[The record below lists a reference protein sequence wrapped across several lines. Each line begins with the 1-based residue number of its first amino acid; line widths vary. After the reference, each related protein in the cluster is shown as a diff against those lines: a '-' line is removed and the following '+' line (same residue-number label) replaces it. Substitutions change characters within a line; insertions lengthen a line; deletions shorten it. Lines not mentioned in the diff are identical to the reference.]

1 MPNFHIYENMEILL
15 IIAAAISLFVGGII
29 GYYIRQSIA
38 RKRAGT
44 IESELQKKIAQT
56 RQTAEEIM
64 GKAKE
69 KAEEIEKKSLSD
81 LEERQKVVIKAENR
95 LFKKEEEIDAKDK
108 QSIEKEKEAVEKL
121 EKLKKLREE
130 LDQLRVESIQKLEKI
145 AGLNKEQAKVE
156 LLEKAEKEYQTEV
169 LDRIRKLELRGIEQY
184 EKKAKEII
192 ATAVQAYA
200 LPQTQEI
207 TTSSVVLPSEEIKG
221 RIIGKEGRNIRA
233 FEKAAGVE
241 LIVDETPGL
250 VIISSF
256 NPVRREIAKIALE
269 KLLRDGRIQ
278 PARVEQ
284 EIEKA
289 TEEVNKK
296 IREAGEAAVYETGVL
311 DLPEKL
317 VQVLG
322 RLQYRTSYG
331 QNVLSHSIEVAHL
344 SAALASEIG
353 LNVALSKKAGLL
365 HDIGKALDYKV
376 EGSHTD
382 IGAKILEKF
391 NIDPAI
397 ISAMRSHHEE
407 YPYESPEAV
416 VVQTADQISGARP
429 GARKDTLEN
438 YLKRLEDLEDIAN
451 SFTGVEK
458 SFAIQGGREL
468 RVFVKPKEVDDL
480 TAHKLAREIAQKI
493 QQELKYPGEIKVM
506 VIRESRVTEYAK

>member
-1 MPNFHIYENMEILL
+1 MEILSIAVAIVAL
-15 IIAAAISLFVGGII
+15 IVGGVV

-44 IESELQKKIAQT
+44 IEAELQKKITQT
-56 RQTAEEIM
+56 RQIAEEIM
-64 GKAKE
+64 SKAKE
-69 KAEEIEKKSLSD
+69 KVEEIEKKTSVD
-81 LEERQKVVIKAENR
+81 LEERRQVVIKAENR
-95 LFKKEEEIDAKDK
+95 LFKKEEEIELKDK
-108 QSIEKEKEAVEKL
+108 QTTEKEKEVVEKL
-121 EKLKKLREE
+121 EKIKQIREQ
-130 LDQLRVESIQKLEKI
+130 LDQLRTESIEKLEKI

-156 LLEKAEKEYQTEV
+156 LLEKTEKEYEVEV
-169 LDRIRKLELRGIEQY
+169 LERIRKLELRGVEQY

-192 ATAVQAYA
+192 ATAVQSYA

-256 NPVRREIAKIALE
+256 NPVRREVAKIALE

-278 PARVEQ
+278 PARVET

-331 QNVLSHSIEVAHL
+331 QNVLNHSIEVAHL
-344 SAALASEIG
+344 AAALASEIG
-353 LNVALSKKAGLL
+353 LNVALCKKAGLL
-365 HDIGKALDYKV
+365 HDIGKALDYKI

-397 ISAMRSHHEE
+397 ISAMKSHHEE
-407 YPYESPEAV
+407 YPYESSEAV
-416 VVQTADQISGARP
+416 IVQTADQISGARP

-451 SFTGVEK
+451 SFVGVEK

-468 RVFVKPKEVDDL
+468 RVFVKPKDVDDL

>member
-1 MPNFHIYENMEILL
+1 METLWIVAT
-15 IIAAAISLFVGGII
+15 IIALLVGGVI

-64 GKAKE
+64 SKAKE
-69 KAEEIEKKSLSD
+69 KVEEIEKKTSVD
-81 LEERQKVVIKAENR
+81 LEERHQVVIKAESR
-95 LFKKEEEIDAKDK
+95 LFKKEEEIELKDK
-108 QSIEKEKEAVEKL
+108 QTTEKEKEVVEKL
-121 EKLKKLREE
+121 EKIKQIREQ
-130 LDQLRVESIQKLEKI
+130 LDQLRAESIEKLEKI

-156 LLEKAEKEYQTEV
+156 LLEKTEKEYQVDV
-169 LDRIRKLELRGIEQY
+169 LERIRKLELRGTEQY

-192 ATAVQAYA
+192 ATAVQSYA

-278 PARVEQ
+278 PARVET

-331 QNVLSHSIEVAHL
+331 QNVLNHSIEVAHL
-344 SAALASEIG
+344 AASLASEIG

-365 HDIGKALDYKV
+365 HDIGKALDYKI

-416 VVQTADQISGARP
+416 IVQTADQISGARP

-451 SFTGVEK
+451 SFAGVEK

-468 RVFVKPKEVDDL
+468 RVFVKPKEIDDL
-480 TAHKLAREIAQKI
+480 TSHKLAREIASKI

>member
-1 MPNFHIYENMEILL
+1 MEAAL
-15 IIAAAISLFVGGII
+15 IFLMVGTVSLFAGGVV

-44 IESELQKKIAQT
+44 IESELQKRIIETK
-56 RQTAEEIM
+56 RTAEELVS
-64 GKAKE
+64 KAKE
-69 KAEEIEKKSLSD
+69 RAMEVEKKTLGD
-81 LEERQKVVIKAENR
+81 LEERQKTVIKAEAR
-95 LFKKEEEIDAKDK
+95 LFKKEEEMDLKEK
-108 QSIEKEKEAVEKL
+108 QVVEKEKESSEKAEKLNEIRKELEGIREESIKKL
-121 EKLKKLREE
+121 EK
-130 LDQLRVESIQKLEKI
+130 V

-156 LLEKAEKEYQTEV
+156 LLEKTEKEYQIEV
-169 LDRIRKLELRGIEQY
+169 LERIRKLEARGTEQY

-192 ATAVQAYA
+192 ATAVQGYA
-200 LPQTQEI
+200 LSQTQEI

-233 FEKAAGVE
+233 FEKATGVE

-289 TEEVNKK
+289 EEEVNKK

-344 SAALASEIG
+344 ASVLASEIG
-353 LNVALSKKAGLL
+353 LNAALCKKAGLL
-365 HDIGKALDYKV
+365 HDIGKALDYKI

-397 ISAMRSHHEE
+397 ISAMKSHHEE
-407 YPYESPEAV
+407 YPYESSEAV
-416 VVQTADQISGARP
+416 IVQTADQISGARP

-468 RVFVKPKEVDDL
+468 RVFVKPKEIDDL

-506 VIRESRVTEYAK
+506 LIRESRTIEYAK

>member
-1 MPNFHIYENMEILL
+1 METLL
-15 IIAAAISLFVGGII
+15 IAAAIISLFVGGIV

-44 IESELQKKIAQT
+44 IEAELQKKIAQT
-56 RQTAEEIM
+56 RQIAEEIM
-64 GKAKE
+64 AKAKE
-69 KAEEIEKKSLSD
+69 KAEETEKKIATD
-81 LEERQKVVIKAENR
+81 IEERQKVVIKAENR
-95 LFKKEEEIDAKDK
+95 LFKKEEEIELKDK
-108 QSIEKEKEAVEKL
+108 QTVEKEKEAVEKL
-121 EKLKKLREE
+121 EKVKQIREE
-130 LDQLRVESIQKLEKI
+130 LDRLRVESIQKLEKI

-156 LLEKAEKEYQTEV
+156 LLEKTEKEYEV
-169 LDRIRKLELRGIEQY
+169 DVLERIRKLELRGVEQY

-192 ATAVQAYA
+192 ATAVQSYA

-256 NPVRREIAKIALE
+256 NPVRREVAKIALE

-278 PARVEQ
+278 PARVET

-331 QNVLSHSIEVAHL
+331 QNVLNHSIEVAHL
-344 SAALASEIG
+344 AAALASEIG
-353 LNVALSKKAGLL
+353 LNVALCKKAGLL
-365 HDIGKALDYKV
+365 HDIGKALDYKI

-407 YPYESPEAV
+407 YPYESSEAV
-416 VVQTADQISGARP
+416 IVQTADQISGARP

-451 SFTGVEK
+451 SFVGVEK
-458 SFAIQGGREL
+458 SYAIQGGREL

-480 TAHKLAREIAQKI
+480 TAHKLAREVAQKI

>member
-1 MPNFHIYENMEILL
+1 MIS
-15 IIAAAISLFVGGII
+15 IAALVSLAVGGVI
-29 GYYIRQSIA
+29 GYFIRQSIA

-44 IESELQKKIAQT
+44 IEAELQKKITQT
-56 RQTAEEIM
+56 RQIAEEIM
-64 GKAKE
+64 SKAKE
-69 KAEEIEKKSLSD
+69 KADEIEKKTSAD
-81 LEERQKVVIKAENR
+81 LEERHQVVIKAENR
-95 LFKKEEEIDAKDK
+95 LFKKEEEIELKDK
-108 QSIEKEKEAVEKL
+108 QTTEKEKEAVEKL
-121 EKLKKLREE
+121 EKVKQIREQ
-130 LDQLRVESIQKLEKI
+130 LDQLRIESIGKLEKI

-156 LLEKAEKEYQTEV
+156 LLEKTEKEYQVDV
-169 LDRIRKLELRGIEQY
+169 LERVRKLEMRGIEQY

-207 TTSSVVLPSEEIKG
+207 TTSSVVLPTEEIKG

-256 NPVRREIAKIALE
+256 NPVRREVAKIALE

-296 IREAGEAAVYETGVL
+296 IKEAGEAAVYETGVL

-317 VQVLG
+317 IQVLG

-344 SAALASEIG
+344 AASLASEIG

-365 HDIGKALDYKV
+365 HDIGKALDYKI

-407 YPYESPEAV
+407 YPYESSEAV
-416 VVQTADQISGARP
+416 IVQTADQISGARP

-438 YLKRLEDLEDIAN
+438 YLKRLEDLEDIAV
-451 SFTGVEK
+451 SFQGVEK
-458 SFAIQGGREL
+458 AYAIQGGREL
-468 RVFVKPKEVDDL
+468 RVFVKPKEIDDL
-480 TAHKLAREIAQKI
+480 TSHKLAREIALKI

>member
-1 MPNFHIYENMEILL
+1 M
-15 IIAAAISLFVGGII
+15 IAAAIISLFVGGIV

-44 IESELQKKIAQT
+44 IEAELQKKIAQT
-56 RQTAEEIM
+56 RQIAEEIM
-64 GKAKE
+64 SKAKE
-69 KAEEIEKKSLSD
+69 KAEETEKKIAAD
-81 LEERQKVVIKAENR
+81 IEERQKVVIKAENR
-95 LFKKEEEIDAKDK
+95 LFKKEEEIELKDK
-108 QSIEKEKEAVEKL
+108 QTVEKEKEAVEKL
-121 EKLKKLREE
+121 EKVKQIREE
-130 LDQLRVESIQKLEKI
+130 LDRLRVESIQKLEKI

-156 LLEKAEKEYQTEV
+156 LLEKTEKEYEV
-169 LDRIRKLELRGIEQY
+169 DVLERIRKLELRGVEQY

-192 ATAVQAYA
+192 ATAVQSYA

-256 NPVRREIAKIALE
+256 NPVRREVAKIALE

-278 PARVEQ
+278 PARVET

-331 QNVLSHSIEVAHL
+331 QNVLNHSIEVAHL
-344 SAALASEIG
+344 AAALASEIG
-353 LNVALSKKAGLL
+353 LNVALCKKAGLL
-365 HDIGKALDYKV
+365 HDIGKALDYKI

-407 YPYESPEAV
+407 YPYESSEAV
-416 VVQTADQISGARP
+416 IVQTADQISGARP

-451 SFTGVEK
+451 SFVGVEK
-458 SFAIQGGREL
+458 SYAIQGGREL

-480 TAHKLAREIAQKI
+480 TAHKLAREVAQKI

>member
-1 MPNFHIYENMEILL
+1 MELFVVL
-15 IIAAAISLFVGGII
+15 IIATLTLLIGGVV

-44 IESELQKKIAQT
+44 IEAELQKKIT
-56 RQTAEEIM
+56 HTKQTAEEIM
-64 GKAKE
+64 LNAQK
-69 KAEEIEKKSLSD
+69 KAEEIEKKVSAD
-81 LEERQKVVIKAENR
+81 VEERQKIVIKAENR
-95 LFKKEEEIDAKDK
+95 LFKKEEEID
-108 QSIEKEKEAVEKL
+108 EKEKQTNQKEKEIGERVEKL
-121 EKLKKLREE
+121 KEIKTELERLKE
-130 LDQLRVESIQKLEKI
+130 ESIVKLEKI
-145 AGLNKEQAKVE
+145 AGLSKEQALND
-156 LLEKAEKEYQTEV
+156 LLEKTEKEYHVEV
-169 LDRIRKLELRGIEQY
+169 LERIRKLEERGREQY
-184 EKKAKEII
+184 ERKAKEII
-192 ATAVQAYA
+192 ASAVQSYA

-256 NPVRREIAKIALE
+256 NPIRREIAKITLE

-278 PARVEQ
+278 PARIES

-289 TEEVNKK
+289 EEEVNKK
-296 IREAGEAAVYETGVL
+296 IKAAGEAAVYEVGVL

-317 VQVLG
+317 VHLLG

-331 QNVLSHSIEVAHL
+331 QNVLNHSIEVAHL
-344 SAALASEIG
+344 STAIAGEIG
-353 LNVALSKKAGLL
+353 LNVALAKKAGLL
-365 HDIGKALDYKV
+365 HDIGKALDYKI

-382 IGAKILEKF
+382 IGGKILEKF
-391 NIDPAI
+391 NIDPVI
-397 ISAMRSHHEE
+397 ISAVKSHHEE
-407 YPYESPEAV
+407 YPYETLEAV

-429 GARKDTLEN
+429 GARKDSLEN

-451 SFTGVEK
+451 SFNGVEK

-468 RVFVKPKEVDDL
+468 RIFVKPKEIDDL
-480 TAHKLAREIAQKI
+480 TAHKLAREVAQKI
-493 QQELKYPGEIKVM
+493 QEDLKYPGEIKV
-506 VIRESRVTEYAK
+506 VLIRESRVIEYAK

>member
-1 MPNFHIYENMEILL
+1 METLL
-15 IIAAAISLFVGGII
+15 IAAAIISLFVGGIV

-44 IESELQKKIAQT
+44 IEAELQKKIAQT
-56 RQTAEEIM
+56 RQIAEEIM
-64 GKAKE
+64 SKAKE
-69 KAEEIEKKSLSD
+69 KAEETEKKIAAD
-81 LEERQKVVIKAENR
+81 IEERQKVVIKAENR
-95 LFKKEEEIDAKDK
+95 LFKKEEEIELKDK
-108 QSIEKEKEAVEKL
+108 QTVEKEKEAVEKL
-121 EKLKKLREE
+121 EKVKQIREE
-130 LDQLRVESIQKLEKI
+130 LDRLRVESIQKLEKI

-156 LLEKAEKEYQTEV
+156 LLEKTEKEYEV
-169 LDRIRKLELRGIEQY
+169 DVLERIRKLELRGIEQY

-192 ATAVQAYA
+192 ATAVQSYA

-256 NPVRREIAKIALE
+256 NPVRREVAKIALE

-278 PARVEQ
+278 PARVET

-331 QNVLSHSIEVAHL
+331 QNVLNHSIEVAHL
-344 SAALASEIG
+344 AAALASEIG
-353 LNVALSKKAGLL
+353 LNVALCKKAGLL
-365 HDIGKALDYKV
+365 HDIGKALDYKI

-391 NIDPAI
+391 NIDP
-397 ISAMRSHHEE
+397 
-407 YPYESPEAV
+407 
-416 VVQTADQISGARP
+416 
-429 GARKDTLEN
+429 
-438 YLKRLEDLEDIAN
+438 
-451 SFTGVEK
+451 
-458 SFAIQGGREL
+458 
-468 RVFVKPKEVDDL
+468 
-480 TAHKLAREIAQKI
+480 
-493 QQELKYPGEIKVM
+493 
-506 VIRESRVTEYAK
+506 